1 MLEEKIAALDLE
13 SKDLQ
18 VKNKI
23 ASELNIELEERIE

>member
-1 MLEEKIAALDLE
+1 MLEEKITALELE